1 MRRKPFTVLTR
12 ASLVLGMVWAA
23 ATRGAGAPAPA
34 LLKDIAMSERA
45 SGSEVLLRIEGEYS
59 FRPAQASEHAIVI
72 DLVGVKAGPIPA
84 SHEWDGSVL
93 AGYHLTSYI
102 DAANQ
107 PVVRV
112 EVATKHLDPFKV
124 ERQGQS
130 LRVLFGQGPAAGAT
144 TGTETASLRPASV
157 AAPATSG
164 VDRERSAASS
174 KATALVSGITIN
186 PGVDGGTVVEVLTTR
201 RAAYH
206 VLHLRHPDRVV
217 VDLEGALYT
226 GRNRTY
232 AAQSPVLRGVR
243 VGQFRSSGPA
253 IVRVVAD
260 LAGHPT
266 YEVQTVDG
274 RVRIELKTR
283 RRARQVDGGSTITAH
298 NLSPGKDEARTL
310 PVAKAPPAVT
320 DNGKAKARS
329 APQTDYQAALPASSG
344 SREIAAAPRPEP
356 SVQTPDSLRAARA
369 ARILAANADSGA
381 VSQQPQNPPAP
392 ATPPP
397 SEPASPAPAQP
408 PAAPATPAQAPTQ
421 APAAPATQAQ
431 APPQAPA
438 APETPTQEKPK
449 YTGEPI
455 SLNLKEVDL
464 KDFFRLIHEIS
475 GLNLIIDPNVTGN
488 VTLVLDSVP
497 WDQALDI
504 VLKNNRLD
512 KTLEGNVLRI
522 AKMETLAAEQ
532 EESKKLTEA
541 REQGQ
546 PLVTVFRPVNYA
558 KAADISTML
567 KGWTGGGALSKRGN
581 VLVDTR
587 ANTLIISDI
596 QSQIPVIE
604 SIIAKLDRKAKQV
617 AIEARIVLATA
628 AFSRSLQSALTGA
641 TANVSGTTV
650 TGGSTGSGAAVTANV
665 VPPPRITIQQTS
677 AGGFGAVAISNEA
690 GRYILT
696 AAIAAAETKSQAK
709 TISRPT
715 IVTQNN
721 VQGTVQQGSQIP
733 IQTSINNTISIQYIA
748 ATLQLSVTP
757 QVTEDGNI
765 FLNVNV
771 TNASPGPVL
780 TSAGPSINTQSATT
794 QVMVPNGGTV
804 VFGGV
809 TVSSRSRSA
818 TYVPVIGNIPIVG
831 HLFKTS
837 NVQDSD
843 NELLFF
849 VSPKILPG

>member
-12 ASLVLGMVWAA
+12 ASLVLGMVWVA

-59 FRPAQASEHAIVI
+59 FKPAQASEHAIVI

-130 LRVLFGQGPAAGAT
+130 LRVLFGQGPVAGAT
-144 TGTETASLRPASV
+144 TGTETASLRFASSV
-157 AAPATSG
+157 AVQATSG
-164 VDRERSAASS
+164 VDRELSAVSS
-174 KATALVSGITIN
+174 KATALVSGVTIN

-201 RAAYH
+201 RATYY

-217 VDLEGALYT
+217 VDLEGARYT

-283 RRARQVDGGSTITAH
+283 GRARQADGQSTITAH
-298 NLSPGKDEARTL
+298 NLSPAKDEARTL
-310 PVAKAPPAVT
+310 QVAKAPPAVT
-320 DNGKAKARS
+320 NNGKAKAPS
-329 APQTDYQAALPASSG
+329 ARQVDYQAALPASSG

-356 SVQTPDSLRAARA
+356 SAQTPESLRATRA
-369 ARILAANADSGA
+369 ASILAANAGSGA

-392 ATPPP
+392 ETPPP
-397 SEPASPAPAQP
+397 SEPASLAPAQP
-408 PAAPATPAQAPTQ
+408 PAAPAQAPTQ
-421 APAAPATQAQ
+421 APAAPATQA
-431 APPQAPA
+431 QAPA

-522 AKMETLAAEQ
+522 ARMETLAAEQ
-532 EESKKLTEA
+532 EESKKLTDA
-541 REQGQ
+541 REQAQ

-558 KAADISTML
+558 KASDISTML

-780 TSAGPSINTQSATT
+780 TQAGPSINTQSATT

-818 TYVPVIGNIPIVG
+818 TYVPVLGNIPIVG

-849 VSPKILPG
+849 VSPKVLPG

>member
-12 ASLVLGMVWAA
+12 ASLVLGMVWVA

-266 YEVQTVDG
+266 YAVQTVDG

-283 RRARQVDGGSTITAH
+283 RRARQADGGAAITAH
-298 NLSPGKDEARTL
+298 NLSPRK
-310 PVAKAPPAVT
+310 
-320 DNGKAKARS
+320 
-329 APQTDYQAALPASSG
+329 
-344 SREIAAAPRPEP
+344 
-356 SVQTPDSLRAARA
+356 
-369 ARILAANADSGA
+369 
-381 VSQQPQNPPAP
+381 
-392 ATPPP
+392 
-397 SEPASPAPAQP
+397 PASPAPAHP
-408 PAAPATPAQAPTQ
+408 PAAPPPPAPPPPQ

-617 AIEARIVLATA
+617 AIEARIVPATA
-628 AFSRSLQSALTGA
+628 AFSPSLQSALTGA
-641 TANVSGTTV
+641 TTNVSGTTV
-650 TGGSTGSGAAVTANV
+650 TGGSTGSGPAVTADGV
-665 VPPPRITIQQTS
+665 TPPRMTIQQTS
-677 AGGFGAVAISNEA
+677 AGGVGAVAISNEA

-696 AAIAAAETKSQAK
+696 AAIASAGTKSQAK

-721 VQGTVQQGSQIP
+721 VQGTVQQSSQR
-733 IQTSINNTISIQYIA
+733 S
-748 ATLQLSVTP
+748 
-757 QVTEDGNI
+757 EKRR
-765 FLNVNV
+765 
-771 TNASPGPVL
+771 
-780 TSAGPSINTQSATT
+780 
-794 QVMVPNGGTV
+794 GGEE
-804 VFGGV
+804 G
-809 TVSSRSRSA
+809 RSRGA
-818 TYVPVIGNIPIVG
+818 PDP
-831 HLFKTS
+831 
-837 NVQDSD
+837 
-843 NELLFF
+843 
-849 VSPKILPG
+849 